1 MTSVVVVSGG
11 ISGGSSAISALDP
24 GGRRWCRKMVGRHAD
39 PGSSIP
45 SLPDFLTRRPE
56 HLSEPPTAMLI
67 FDPIRSPSWITSHP
81 DFEPL
86 SEPSAAMLIFDPIRS
101 SSRIRSHPDFP
112 EPSARTLQEM
122 SDPAKPLYPDQ
133 IRPDSVTVR
142 LSDFCDSSMLR
153 GSYIN
158 VYVVTMYCRYIY

>member
-1 MTSVVVVSGG
+1 MTGSVQMTSVVVVSGG

-56 HLSEPPTAMLI
+56 HLSEPPT
-67 FDPIRSPSWITSHP
+67 
-81 DFEPL
+81 
-86 SEPSAAMLIFDPIRS
+86 AMLIFDPIRS